1 MHTVAVPPVETVPLD
16 GELDLDT
23 LWALAHGTLAFTVPP
38 RVRRRV
44 LRNRRSFERAVAAG
58 APVYGVS
65 TGFGALV
72 DARVAAGE
80 DVARNLLRSHAAV
93 AAEGALPRP
102 LVRAAIAARAA
113 VLARGHSGVRP
124 ALIDSLVALLAA
136 DVVPHVPAGP
146 LAATGD
152 LAPAAHTFLVLIGE
166 GRAIDGVPGGD
177 ALARAG
183 LAPVELDAREALA
196 LISGTSFPAAVA
208 ALAAVR
214 VRRALDAADVA
225 AAITLAALGG
235 APAALDP
242 RVHALR
248 RGLPAQ
254 RVSAANMRAVLGDA
268 TAGAR
273 LQDSFS
279 LRAAP
284 QVHGAARAT
293 AESLAALVTGELA
306 SVTDNPLIFDTA
318 PHVVPNGSF
327 HGQALA
333 AGCDALRAGLA
344 DLAAI
349 SERRVFRLVSPS
361 VNGDLPPFLAPRAGA
376 HSGYMIAQY
385 TAASLVTELRA
396 LAHPVAPDS
405 IVVSD
410 NQEDHAANAML
421 AAGMLTVA
429 ADHLETVLA
438 IELLCACQA
447 LDLRGGDSGRG
458 GELVRAIV
466 REHVPALDRDRPP
479 GPDIARIRM
488 LVAEGAFAALLP
500 AR

>member
-1 MHTVAVPPVETVPLD
+1 MA
-16 GELDLDT
+16 
-23 LWALAHGTLAFTVPP
+23 
-38 RVRRRV
+38 
-44 LRNRRSFERAVAAG
+44 RNRRSFERALAEG

-72 DARVAAGE
+72 DAAVPPGA
-80 DVARNLLRSHAAV
+80 DVARDLLRSHAAV
-93 AAEGALPRP
+93 AAGGALPRAT
-102 LVRAAIAARAA
+102 VRAALAARAA
-113 VLARGHSGVRP
+113 VLARGHSGVR
-124 ALIDSLVALLAA
+124 AGLVDGLVALLTH
-136 DVVPHVPAGP
+136 DVVPLVPAGP

-152 LAPAAHTFLVLIGE
+152 LAPAAHAALVLIGE
-166 GRAIDGVPGGD
+166 GQAIDGTPGGE

-183 LAPVELDAREALA
+183 LAPLELDAREALA

-225 AAITLAALGG
+225 AAATLEALGG

-248 RGLPAQ
+248 RGLPGQTRA
-254 RVSAANMRAVLGDA
+254 AANMRALLGDA
-268 TAGAR
+268 PHAGDR
-273 LQDSFS
+273 LQDPFS

-284 QVHGAARAT
+284 QVHGAARET
-293 AESLAALVTGELA
+293 AERFATLVADELG
-306 SVTDNPLIFDTA
+306 SVTDNPLIFDA
-318 PHVVPNGSF
+318 PPYVVANGSF

-333 AGCDALRAGLA
+333 AGCDAVRAALA

-349 SERRVFRLVSPS
+349 AERRVFRLVSPS
-361 VNGDLPPFLAPRAGA
+361 VNGGLPPFLAPGGGA
-376 HSGYMIAQY
+376 RSGYMIAQY

-396 LAHPVAPDS
+396 LAHPVAMDS
-405 IVVSD
+405 VVVSD

-429 ADHLETVLA
+429 ADHVETVLA

-447 LDLRGGDSGRG
+447 LDLRGGPAGRG

-466 REHVPALDRDRPP
+466 REHVPALGADRPP
-479 GPDIARIRM
+479 APDVARIRA
-488 LVAEGAFAALLP
+488 LVSEGAFAALLSP
-500 AR
+500 TEGTAGR